1 MKILEAAMRDTQA
14 HNKTYRP
21 SWFKQGNGRLDRR
34 KSNLRCSFLF
44 RIVNIV
50 C

>member
-21 SWFKQGNGRLDRR
+21 SWFKQGNGILDR
-34 KSNLRCSFLF
+34 KVSGKKL
-44 RIVNIV
+44 IPKT
-50 C
+50 